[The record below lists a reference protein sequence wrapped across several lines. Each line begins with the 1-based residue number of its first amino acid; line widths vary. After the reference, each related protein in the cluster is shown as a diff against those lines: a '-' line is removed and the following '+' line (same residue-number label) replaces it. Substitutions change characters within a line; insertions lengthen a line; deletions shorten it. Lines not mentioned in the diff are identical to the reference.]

1 MTKHTHATPAADEQ
15 RDFIFAPAGGES
27 VTVTATY
34 QKTWRGDLDPCIG
47 VDDVC
52 AILDAW
58 TLADQ
63 GRRRSLS
70 PTTERSDDDV
80 FIAYTRNGQITL
92 GSWSVATDRDTYSL
106 EALPGLLPRDH
117 YRLTEAPPEES

>member
-1 MTKHTHATPAADEQ
+1 MTEHTHATPAADEQ

-47 VDDVC
+47 VDQVC

-63 GRRRSLS
+63 GRRRSLW

-106 EALPGLLPRDH
+106 EALPGLLACDH
-117 YRLTEAPPEES
+117 YTLTETPPDQP